1 MDDLGGNTPIFFL
14 FHVQAATMAAVVPA
28 PEEAKRWK
36 KTGWGVW
43 EIPVDGGEK

>member
-1 MDDLGGNTPIFFL
+1 MTPAAPFQF
-14 FHVQAATMAAVVPA
+14 QAATMAAVVPA
-28 PEEAKRWK
+28 PEEAKRQK